1 MPQNLEFL
9 NVARVNGVMMGLQDP
24 RTIPQELVFLKR
36 TPVVPAMDEEITARF
51 YGTTYAADLIM
62 DDQRANVYQEGR
74 FQFETNKIPNL
85 KVGIGINQ
93 TMLNVLDRMSNG
105 FASPSE
111 KGMFSNWETKTLNKV
126 LLGIRQRM
134 EHLIVS
140 MMCDGLN
147 YNRLGIVLNGVTWGM
162 FSDLKVT
169 VGTSW
174 DQAGSATPVNDVLTV
189 KLTARVRYNI
199 VYDRMTMSTQ
209 AFRYMVA
216 TTEFQAKARM
226 YLAPNVSYVNL
237 TLADLDMQMKIAI
250 AVFQM
255 EVELYDARFW
265 QQDSYGIQYQTP
277 YLPVTQVL
285 LTSKANDNNQSAYD
299 FANAVVTETMVAQ
312 MTGGSVVG
320 GAFNTSR
327 VGPVAYATPANANL
341 NPPGVTY
348 WGVSR
353 GFPRKFMQQ
362 SSACLTVGT
371 FTDQIPVGVPVP
383 Q

>member
-1 MPQNLEFL
+1 MPQNLAFL

-24 RTIPQELVFLKR
+24 RTIPQDLVFLKR
-36 TPVVPAMDEEITARF
+36 TPVTPAMDEEITARF

-62 DDQRANVYQEGR
+62 DDQRAAVYQEGR

-93 TMLNVLDRMSNG
+93 TMLNVLNRMSEG

-111 KGMFSNWETKTLNKV
+111 KGMFANWENRTLEKV

-147 YNRLGIVLNGVTWGM
+147 YNRLGIILNGVTWGM
-162 FSDLKVT
+162 FSDLKIT
-169 VGTSW
+169 VGTFW
-174 DQAGSATPVNDVLTV
+174 DNAGGATPVNDVLTL
-189 KLTARVRYNI
+189 KLTANVRYGI
-199 VYDRMTMSTQ
+199 IYDRMTMSTQ
-209 AFRYMVA
+209 AFRYMIA
-216 TTEFQAKARM
+216 TTEFQAKARQA
-226 YLAPNVSYVNL
+226 LAPNVSYVNL
-237 TLADLDMQMKIAI
+237 TLADIGFQKKIAVT
-250 AVFQM
+250 VFEM
-255 EVELYDARFW
+255 EIELYDARFW
-265 QQDSYGIQYQTP
+265 QQNEYGIAFQTP

-285 LTSKANDNNQSAYD
+285 LTSKANDNNQAAYD
-299 FANAVVTETMVAQ
+299 FANAIVTETMVAQ
-312 MTGGSVVG
+312 MAGSSIVG

-327 VGPVAYATPANANL
+327 VGPVAFATPANPQL

-348 WGVSR
+348 WGVAR

-362 SSACLTVGT
+362 ASACLTVGT